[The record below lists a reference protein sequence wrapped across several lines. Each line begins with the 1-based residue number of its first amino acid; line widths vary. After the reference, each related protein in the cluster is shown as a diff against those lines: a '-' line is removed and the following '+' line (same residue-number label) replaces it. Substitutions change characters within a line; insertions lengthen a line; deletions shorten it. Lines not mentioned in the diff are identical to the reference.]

1 MSARLRLADGR
12 ALDVAVRRS
21 ARARRIQIK
30 VAPVGGAVELVLPP
44 GAARADGLA
53 FLEAK
58 REWVAAR
65 TARALPRVPFA
76 DGVAFPFL
84 GGELTVRCADAGRP
98 GAWREGD
105 ALKVSGRP
113 EDLPGRVE
121 RWLRGAARAEIAPRV
136 RDKAARLGARPGR
149 IALRDTASR
158 WGSCSAAGNLSFCWR
173 IAMAPVAVLD
183 YLVAHE
189 VAHLAEPNHGA
200 RFWAHVAHLCDDPE
214 AARAWLRQNGAAL
227 HRYG

>member
-12 ALDVAVRRS
+12 ALEVAVRRS
-21 ARARRIQIK
+21 ARARRIQIRI
-30 VAPVGGAVELVLPP
+30 APVGGAVELVLPP

-53 FLEAK
+53 FLERK
-58 REWVAAR
+58 RDWVAAR
-65 TARALPRVPFA
+65 AARAHTRVAFA

-84 GGELTVRCADAGRP
+84 GGELTIRCAGGGRAGAR
-98 GAWREGD
+98 RVGD
-105 ALKVSGRP
+105 TLVTGGQ
-113 EDLPGRVE
+113 DLPGEVE
-121 RWLRGAARAEIAPRV
+121 RWLREAARAEIAPLV

-149 IALRDTASR
+149 IALRDTVSR
-158 WGSCSAAGNLSFCWR
+158 WGSCSAAGNLSFSWR
-173 IAMAPVAVLD
+173 IVLAPVPVLD
-183 YLVAHE
+183 YVVAHE

-200 RFWAHVAHLCDDPE
+200 RFWAHVERLCDDPE